1 MTKIT
6 FEEFQKLE
14 LRIGKVIKV
23 DKVTGSEKLLQL
35 EVDFGDE
42 KRQILAGI
50 SQYYS
55 PEEIEEKSFTFVT
68 NLEPR
73 KLMGLESQGM
83 MLCADVDGRPVCL
96 TPVSDVPAGSKVR

>member
-14 LRIGKVIKV
+14 LRVGKVIKV
-23 DKVTGSEKLLQL
+23 DKIAGSEKLLKL
-35 EVDFGDE
+35 EVDFGEE

-50 SQYYS
+50 AQYYS
-55 PEEIEEKSFTFVT
+55 PEEIEGKSFTFVT

-83 MLCADVDGRPVCL
+83 MLCADVEGKPVCL
-96 TPVSDVPAGSKVR
+96 APISDVPAGSKVR